1 MGASQKNYFECCIL
15 APGAIDNN
23 HPCGIPWAAS
33 QQSDSGEMRILWHKR
48 WFCQSGIYR
57 RLLHDGTDIHDYREY
72 TDFKSTSGKS
82 KILDLVLAVDDDF
95 IYPNDIIETFLT
107 EHKKTPQN
115 PLSGNDIRVNGVVGH
130 CGCASLVKSEYYGRY
145 LDDLMDDTIL
155 SLKMDDIYY
164 VFCAALNG
172 VRYRFVGK
180 LFYTNMRPIDST
192 DGLSDENRNDS
203 NEMMRNYLVN
213 KIGSSYHIN
222 MMKINKPYFTL

>member
-1 MGASQKNYFECCIL
+1 
-15 APGAIDNN
+15 
-23 HPCGIPWAAS
+23 
-33 QQSDSGEMRILWHKR
+33 
-48 WFCQSGIYR
+48 
-57 RLLHDGTDIHDYREY
+57 
-72 TDFKSTSGKS
+72 
-82 KILDLVLAVDDDF
+82 
-95 IYPNDIIETFLT
+95 
-107 EHKKTPQN
+107 
-115 PLSGNDIRVNGVVGH
+115 
-130 CGCASLVKSEYYGRY
+130 
-145 LDDLMDDTIL
+145 MDDTIL